1 MKENKNTTN
10 ISHSGIQLRLSE
22 VVEYLR
28 FNYKL
33 TSMAKV
39 AESIGYGRTNLSA
52 ALNGSE
58 KYLTEG
64 LIDKFCRKYPEI
76 NKLWL
81 LNGEGDMIQSKIAE
95 NENIDYKRPKGKSSI
110 AIHDIQ
116 TLPLYDSTATLGL
129 VEIFNN
135 TENGNVIDHISIPNL
150 PKSDGAIFMTG
161 DSMYPLLKS
170 GDIIALKIIN
180 PADIIYGEMY
190 YVEYYG
196 SDESSVF
203 KVVKYVK
210 KSDLDKEHIQLVSYN
225 THHDPT
231 DILKN
236 RIKTIAI
243 VNASIRYN
251 RLG

>member
-1 MKENKNTTN
+1 MDKQQKLKRIVSFLKGQELIKTQKE
-10 ISHSGIQLRLSE
+10 L
-22 VVEYLR
+22 
-28 FNYKL
+28 
-33 TSMAKV
+33 
-39 AESIGYGRTNLSA
+39 AERIDFDKTNLSSA
-52 ALNGSE
+52 INGNIS
-58 KYLTEG
+58 YLTDG
-64 LIDKFCRKYPEI
+64 LFE
-76 NKLWL
+76 
-81 LNGEGDMIQSKIAE
+81 KIAAVFPQVESLFDNETNIE
-95 NENIDYKRPKGKSSI
+95 NEKTDYKRPKGKSSI

-210 KSDLDKEHIQLVSYN
+210 KSDLDKEHIKLVSYN

>member
-1 MKENKNTTN
+1 MKEKTN
-10 ISHSGIQLRLSE
+10 
-22 VVEYLR
+22 
-28 FNYKL
+28 F
-33 TSMAKV
+33 
-39 AESIGYGRTNLSA
+39 TNLISRTDRLNSA
-52 ALNGSE
+52 VAYLKGKRIAKTQKAIAKMLETNEVTLSRALNGNE
-58 KYLTEG
+58 EYITEG
-64 LIDKFCRKYPEI
+64 FLRKFADIFEIDT
-76 NKLWL
+76 NWL
-81 LNGEGDMIQSKIAE
+81 LTGEGEMIESLIVE

-210 KSDLDKEHIQLVSYN
+210 KSDLDKEHVKLVSYN

>member
-1 MKENKNTTN
+1 MKEKTINTKY
-10 ISHSGIQLRLSE
+10 IGITKRLNE
-22 VVEYLR
+22 
-28 FNYKL
+28 
-33 TSMAKV
+33 A
-39 AESIGYGRTNLSA
+39 IGYLKGKKETRTQKSIASKLDIDGGNLSKA
-52 ALNGSE
+52 INGNES
-58 KYLTEG
+58 YLTEPF
-64 LIDKFCRKYPEI
+64 LRKFADVFEIDT
-76 NKLWL
+76 NWL
-81 LNGEGDMIQSKIAE
+81 LTGEGGMIESLNIE

-210 KSDLDKEHIQLVSYN
+210 KSDLDKEHIMLVSYN

>member
-1 MKENKNTTN
+1 MKEKTTN
-10 ISHSGIQLRLSE
+10 NQDSYINIYLVESFKKLGKTQSE
-22 VVEYLR
+22 VVLDLGKSQPYVSALMNGKKKVGKEI
-28 FNYKL
+28 
-33 TSMAKV
+33 AKQL
-39 AESIGYGRTNLSA
+39 SGLYGFD
-52 ALNGSE
+52 
-58 KYLTEG
+58 EG
-64 LIDKFCRKYPEI
+64 LVLTGDSKSI
-76 NKLWL
+76 NYSDL
-81 LNGEGDMIQSKIAE
+81 
-95 NENIDYKRPKGKSSI
+95 DYTRPKGKSSI

-210 KSDLDKEHIQLVSYN
+210 KSDLDKDHVKLVSYN

>member
-1 MKENKNTTN
+1 MKEKENTKNSKQLKIDTIFKIIKQHKVTN
-10 ISHSGIQLRLSE
+10 YEISHNTGISE
-22 VVEYLR
+22 AGLGSITNGDTKNPRNITVDAIYDYLIS
-28 FNYKL
+28 NYPIN
-33 TSMAKV
+33 SH
-39 AESIGYGRTNLSA
+39 N
-52 ALNGSE
+52 
-58 KYLTEG
+58 
-64 LIDKFCRKYPEI
+64 IDV
-76 NKLWL
+76 
-81 LNGEGDMIQSKIAE
+81 DV
-95 NENIDYKRPKGKSSI
+95 DYKRPKGKSSI

-210 KSDLDKEHIQLVSYN
+210 KSDLDKDYIQLVSYN